1 MKLTKLLILVLSLV
15 SVQLIAQKTNE
26 KKNYTGSHAN
36 ISLEQLIQ
44 TNSNDYVITSEH
56 VSSLSGIHHF
66 YLRQAINGLEVY
78 GTESSVHK
86 DQYGNVILSHNK
98 FIDDIQRTVKSS
110 SVGLNAQQVI
120 TSVANQMGYQIS
132 NLQQLSSERGINQK
146 SLFNKGGI
154 SSEDIP
160 VKLMYYYREG
170 VGTVKVWE
178 LSIAELTS
186 SDWWNFR
193 VDATTGQ
200 IIDKDNWTIS
210 CNILGD
216 HEDHVHNYLYS
227 NNIDFIGPD
236 EENISEGNENSML
249 VGNYRVYAMPVE
261 TPNHGSRTLVSD
273 PENLTASPY
282 GWHDTNGSTGAE
294 FTNTRGNN
302 VFAYEDGNNPG
313 YSPDGGAG
321 LLFDFPI
328 NTTYSGGNQSEDAA
342 ITNLFYWNNIIH
354 DVMYLYGFD
363 EASGN
368 FQENNYGNGGAGS
381 DSVNAEAQDGSGT
394 CNANFATPGDGSNP
408 RMQMYVCGSRR
419 LSTLGGQEQ
428 MGEGWSDYYGLML
441 TMVSGDTGTN
451 SRGIGTWLFGQG
463 ASGSGIRTHPYST
476 DFGINPHT
484 YNDIKTEVAPHGV
497 GSVWACLGYD
507 VMGNDLGINCRSWI

>member
-1 MKLTKLLILVLSLV
+1 MKLTNLLILLLSIV
-15 SVQLIAQKTNE
+15 SIQLSAQKSNE
-26 KKNYTGSHAN
+26 KKNYTGSPSN
-36 ISLEQLIQ
+36 ISLEQMIQ
-44 TNSNDYVITSEH
+44 SKSNDYVITSEH
-56 VSSLSGIHHF
+56 VSSLSGIHHI

-86 DQYGNVILSHNK
+86 DQNGNVILTHNK
-98 FIDDIQRTVKSS
+98 FLAEIKSTVKSS
-110 SVGLNAQQVI
+110 SVGLNARQVI
-120 TSVANQMGYQIS
+120 ASVSNQMGYRIS
-132 NLQQLSSERGINQK
+132 NLQQLSSEGGMNQK
-146 SLFNKGGI
+146 SLFNKGGV

-216 HEDHVHNYLYS
+216 HEDHVHNYANS
-227 NNIDFIGPD
+227 SDTDFIGPLVED
-236 EENISEGNENSML
+236 LSGVFESSML

-261 TPNHGSRTLVSD
+261 TPNHGSRTLVAD
-273 PENLTASPY
+273 PENLTASPF
-282 GWHDTNGSTGAE
+282 GWHDTNGATGYE
-294 FTNTRGNN
+294 YTNTRGNN
-302 VFAYEDGNNPG
+302 VFAYEDGDNPG

-328 NTTYSGGNQSEDAA
+328 NTTYSGGDQSEDAA

-354 DVMYLYGFD
+354 DVTYQYGFD

-394 CNANFATPGDGSNP
+394 CNANFSTPGDGSNP
-408 RMQMYVCGSRR
+408 RMQMYVCGSRDGDLDNMVIIHEYGHGISNR
-419 LSTLGGQEQ
+419 LSILGGQEQ
-428 MGEGWSDYYGLML
+428 MGEGWSDSM
-441 TMVSGDTGTN
+441 D
-451 SRGIGTWLFGQG
+451 
-463 ASGSGIRTHPYST
+463 
-476 DFGINPHT
+476 
-484 YNDIKTEVAPHGV
+484 
-497 GSVWACLGYD
+497 
-507 VMGNDLGINCRSWI
+507 